1 MIKIFNVSASY
12 AGGFALQN
20 INLHINKGEM
30 VYLTG
35 PSGAGKSTLI
45 RLLYLDIFPQRG
57 HFILSHFNSTK
68 IRRRDLPLLRRQMGI
83 IFQDFRLFDDRS
95 VYENIAFTL
104 AVTATRRKEIHR
116 RVLQVLADVGLSH
129 KRNCL
134 PQELSGGEKQR
145 VAIARALVNEPFI
158 LLADEP
164 TGNLDSG
171 VSSEIMKLLG
181 KINGRGMA
189 ILMATHNYDLIRQ
202 YPGRVLRMENG
213 ALRE

>member
-20 INLHINKGEM
+20 INLHIKKGEM

>member
-1 MIKIFNVSASY
+1 VPGSRHSFACSIWIFS
-12 AGGFALQN
+12 
-20 INLHINKGEM
+20 
-30 VYLTG
+30 
-35 PSGAGKSTLI
+35 PSEGILFSVTLI
-45 RLLYLDIFPQRG
+45 RQKSGDEIYLCCG
-57 HFILSHFNSTK
+57 GKWGLSFR
-68 IRRRDLPLLRRQMGI
+68 I
-83 IFQDFRLFDDRS
+83 FRLFDDRS